1 MLAAIGERLDTPQE
15 IDIIAL
21 LLLYTCSSISSCILW
36 RPYIDVRADKMAT
49 LQPVEY
55 QPADRLQPPYS
66 GHGHFPLAL
75 SAVQSSHSQNGTPS
89 ISSLTEQVARLSSD
103 NEIRALL
110 DAHGGAIFFPN
121 LGLLSPNEFS
131 AFAGA
136 FGWKAH
142 EDIGNP
148 VRRTIIA
155 PNVATA
161 NEGPNTKPVYPHNE
175 FGLSPHYPAYVL
187 FYCEKAPESGKCQ
200 TTEFDIISK

>member
-1 MLAAIGERLDTPQE
+1 
-15 IDIIAL
+15 
-21 LLLYTCSSISSCILW
+21 
-36 RPYIDVRADKMAT
+36 MAT
-49 LQPVEY
+49 LQPVAY
-55 QPADRLQPPYS
+55 QPADRLQAPYS

-75 SAVQSSHSQNGTPS
+75 SAVHASDSQNGTSS
-89 ISSLTEQVARLSSD
+89 ISSLTEEVAHLSSD

-121 LGLLSPNEFS
+121 LGLRSPDEFS
-131 AFAGA
+131 AFAGS

-187 FYCEKAPESGKCQ
+187 FYCEKAPESGKHP
-200 TTEFDIISK
+200 TIER